1 LQAWQEAQGFC
12 ADLVR
17 DEPTDVSARE
27 ALARCLGA
35 QGAWLLQMG
44 RVDQAESK
52 LLEALEHWE
61 VYARL
66 AALHPD
72 RAQPDETARQAW
84 FQALA
89 SLAQAETQLG
99 RRPQAIAAC
108 QRARDLVLGLLPA
121 HPCTPAQQVQ
131 FAGLAAHLGFVM
143 QGDLPAEARVWL
155 QQACAAY
162 EAASPSHPVDSDPGL
177 RRSAVAAIYSLACAE
192 DHLNHAE
199 PALRGFQ
206 RAAAIF
212 EVITRED
219 PGDTE
224 ARTELSTSYHI
235 IGRLHV
241 EGGRPAQALEPYH
254 KAIAIREALH
264 QADPRNSAHRYDC
277 GGSWYRL
284 GEALENLDR
293 SEEAH
298 TAYQKGL
305 AYRRPLVAQVPRHI
319 RYRQGLEEQLRD
331 LSRLLVRMGRSD
343 EAVAAA
349 RERMILQPDDPKVA
363 WSVASDLGAAVILAG
378 WGQPGIP
385 PVVRAECRRYAAES
399 LQAMWEGWT
408 LLIRAHPGQGSH
420 PRPVGAVAAVR

>member
-1 LQAWQEAQGFC
+1 
-12 ADLVR
+12 
-17 DEPTDVSARE
+17 
-27 ALARCLGA
+27 
-35 QGAWLLQMG
+35 MG
-44 RVDQAESK
+44 RADQAEPK
-52 LLEALEHWE
+52 LQEALEHWD
-61 VYARL
+61 VYSRL
-66 AALHPD
+66 AVVHPD
-72 RAQPDETARQAW
+72 RAQPDESARQAW
-84 FQALA
+84 FQTLT

-121 HPCTPAQQVQ
+121 HPRTPVQHVQ
-131 FAGLAAHLGFVM
+131 FAGLAVHLGFVM
-143 QGDLPAEARVWL
+143 QGNLPAEARVWL

-177 RRSAVAAIYSLACAE
+177 RRMAAAAIYSLACAE

-199 PALRGFQ
+199 EALSGFQ

-212 EVITRED
+212 EPIARED
-219 PGDTE
+219 SGDTE
-224 ARTELSTSYHI
+224 ARAVLATSYHI

-264 QADPRNSAHRYDC
+264 QADPGNSTHRYDC

-284 GEALENLDR
+284 GEALENLER

-319 RYRQGLEEQLRD
+319 RYRQDFEEQLRD

-363 WSVASDLGAAVILAG
+363 WSVASDLGAAAVLAG
-378 WGQPGIP
+378 RGQPGIP
-385 PVVRAECRRYAAES
+385 LVARAECRQYAARS
-399 LQAMWEGWT
+399 LQAMWDTLT
-408 LLIRAHPGQGSH
+408 LLIRSDRGQERH
-420 PRPVGAVAAVR
+420 PRPARVVAAVH